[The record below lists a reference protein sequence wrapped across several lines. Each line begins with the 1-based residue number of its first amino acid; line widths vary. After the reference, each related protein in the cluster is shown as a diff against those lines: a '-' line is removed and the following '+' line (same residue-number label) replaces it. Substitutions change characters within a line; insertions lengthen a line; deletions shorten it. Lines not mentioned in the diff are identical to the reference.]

1 VESTPDQD
9 SERRERSERRSLID
23 LTRAERGEPERRHLP
38 GVERRDDVADVPE
51 AERLPADG
59 EERRGDE
66 RRGDERR
73 GDERRGDERRGS
85 APGDDA

>member
-1 VESTPDQD
+1 MESTPDQD

-38 GVERRDDVADVPE
+38 GVERRDDVADVPD
-51 AERLPADG
+51 AEKLPDD
-59 EERRGDE
+59 EDRRDEDRSDE
-66 RRGDERR
+66 RRDTR
-73 GDERRGDERRGS
+73 